1 MEKREVFSF
10 RPLWTLFFDIT
21 PNSASGNFLKVSCM
35 WSWKHI
41 NEIFIHLHYNPLV
54 CPAFRM
60 DLLPICDFVTS
71 CLGSLENIDSL
82 NYIDFS
88 NVNTFI
94 IQKKKHLL
102 ISPLISSEG
111 YWGAFEVTVAA
122 TNFPK
127 FTWKLKFYHWQKTL
141 SFVFFEM
148 TGSFCSFSGNSVPS
162 IQVWITLDCQS
173 FFLLKVLLRE

>member
-10 RPLWTLFFDIT
+10 RPLWTLFFDTT

-94 IQKKKHLL
+94 IQKKKTFVNIPTDL
-102 ISPLISSEG
+102 IRRVL
-111 YWGAFEVTVAA
+111 
-122 TNFPK
+122 
-127 FTWKLKFYHWQKTL
+127 
-141 SFVFFEM
+141 
-148 TGSFCSFSGNSVPS
+148 GSFRDHSGSYKFSK
-162 IQVWITLDCQS
+162 IH
-173 FFLLKVLLRE
+173 LKVKILSLAKNSIICFLWNDRLILLFFRK